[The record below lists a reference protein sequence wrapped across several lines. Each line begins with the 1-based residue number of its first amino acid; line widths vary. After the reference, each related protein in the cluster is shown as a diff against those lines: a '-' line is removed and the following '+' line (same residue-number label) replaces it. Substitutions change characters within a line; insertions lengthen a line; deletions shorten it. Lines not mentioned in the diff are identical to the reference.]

1 MNDNKSINNSEI
13 VFTVSNTTSEMLNLL
28 RDFLKLQE
36 RAIRL
41 FEDKEEGENVIDATV
56 DTVRAIRDAVAVNIE
71 QNIEN
76 LDNATIYTSYRNL

>member
-1 MNDNKSINNSEI
+1 MNNDKSTNNSEI

-28 RDFLKLQE
+28 RDCIKLQE

-41 FEDKEEGENVIDATV
+41 FEGEEEGQNVIDATI
-56 DTVRAIRDAVAVNIE
+56 DTVRAIRNAVAVNIE

-76 LDNATIYTSYRNL
+76 LDNTTI

>member
-1 MNDNKSINNSEI
+1 MNNNINNSEV

-41 FEDKEEGENVIDATV
+41 FEDKGEEGQDVIDATV

-76 LDNATIYTSYRNL
+76 LDNATI

>member
-1 MNDNKSINNSEI
+1 MNNNINNSEV

-28 RDFLKLQE
+28 RDCIKLQE
-36 RAIRL
+36 RAISL
-41 FEDKEEGENVIDATV
+41 FEDKEEGQNVIDATI

-76 LDNATIYTSYRNL
+76 LDNTMI

>member
-1 MNDNKSINNSEI
+1 MNDNKSINNSET

-76 LDNATIYTSYRNL
+76 LDNATI

>member
-1 MNDNKSINNSEI
+1 MNNDKSTNNSEI

-28 RDFLKLQE
+28 RDCIKLQE
-36 RAIRL
+36 RAISL
-41 FEDKEEGENVIDATV
+41 FKDKEEGQNVIDATI

-76 LDNATIYTSYRNL
+76 LDNATI

>member
-1 MNDNKSINNSEI
+1 MNDNKSTNNSEI
-13 VFTVSNTTSEMLNLL
+13 VFTLSNTTSEMLNLL

-41 FEDKEEGENVIDATV
+41 FGDKEGGENVIDATV

-76 LDNATIYTSYRNL
+76 LDNTTI

>member
-1 MNDNKSINNSEI
+1 MNNDKSTNNSEI

-28 RDFLKLQE
+28 RDCIKLQE

-41 FEDKEEGENVIDATV
+41 FEGEEEGQNVIDATI

-76 LDNATIYTSYRNL
+76 LDNATI

>member
-1 MNDNKSINNSEI
+1 MNDNINNSEV

-41 FEDKEEGENVIDATV
+41 FGDKEGENVIDATV
-56 DTVRAIRDAVAVNIE
+56 NTVRAIRNAVAVNIE

-76 LDNATIYTSYRNL
+76 LDKTTI

>member
-1 MNDNKSINNSEI
+1 MNDNKSINNSEV

-76 LDNATIYTSYRNL
+76 MDNTTI

>member
-1 MNDNKSINNSEI
+1 
-13 VFTVSNTTSEMLNLL
+13 MLNLL

-41 FEDKEEGENVIDATV
+41 FEEKEEGQDVIDATA
-56 DTVRAIRDAVAVNIE
+56 DTVRAIRDAVAVNIG

-76 LDNATIYTSYRNL
+76 LGNTI

>member
-1 MNDNKSINNSEI
+1 MNDNKSTNNSEV
-13 VFTVSNTTSEMLNLL
+13 VFTISNTTSEMLNLL

-41 FEDKEEGENVIDATV
+41 FEDKGEEGQDVIDATA
-56 DTVRAIRDAVAVNIE
+56 DTVRAIRDAVAVNIG

-76 LDNATIYTSYRNL
+76 LDNTMI

>member
-1 MNDNKSINNSEI
+1 MNNNKSTNNSEI

-28 RDFLKLQE
+28 RDCIKLQE

-41 FEDKEEGENVIDATV
+41 FEGEEEGQNVIDATI

-76 LDNATIYTSYRNL
+76 LDNATM